1 MKGTAEGYC
10 GEKTLT
16 NFGESFKFDTTLNVQ
31 FYMNDT
37 HDTSKYLLFEG
48 TVSGPGSASVNTSA
62 FCNMKVRTRAH
73 KKNHS
78 VVMLVRYFNF
88 ALLLA
93 NQLMRFVYRSICG
106 GLARVRLMRCPSTP
120 FSLTT

>member
-1 MKGTAEGYC
+1 MKGTVEGYC

-31 FYMNDT
+31 MYMNDT

-62 FCNMKVRTRAH
+62 FCNMKVRTWPQ
-73 KKNHS
+73 KKIIQLL
-78 VVMLVRYFNF
+78 LVRYYDF
-88 ALLLA
+88 
-93 NQLMRFVYRSICG
+93 
-106 GLARVRLMRCPSTP
+106 T
-120 FSLTT
+120 